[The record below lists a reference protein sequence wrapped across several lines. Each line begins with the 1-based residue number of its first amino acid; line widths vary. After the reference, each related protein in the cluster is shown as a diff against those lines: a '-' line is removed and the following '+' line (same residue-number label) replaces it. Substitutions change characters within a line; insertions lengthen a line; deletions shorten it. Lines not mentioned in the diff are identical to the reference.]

1 MVLLAATMQS
11 FNFIPNSGILDTIFH
26 QTWIRIA
33 IFGFPNGGYK
43 VTLIGLIILT
53 ILALTANAI
62 TERLTGKKV
71 GMLGALLITILG
83 AYIFITYVSLPF
95 DFAVEGIPIVA
106 ALLGAVVISVF
117 YVLIKGQASGKK

>member
-26 QTWIRIA
+26 QTWLRIA
-33 IFGFPNGGYK
+33 IFGFPSGGYK

-95 DFAVEGIPIVA
+95 DFAVEGI
-106 ALLGAVVISVF
+106 LLGAVVISVF